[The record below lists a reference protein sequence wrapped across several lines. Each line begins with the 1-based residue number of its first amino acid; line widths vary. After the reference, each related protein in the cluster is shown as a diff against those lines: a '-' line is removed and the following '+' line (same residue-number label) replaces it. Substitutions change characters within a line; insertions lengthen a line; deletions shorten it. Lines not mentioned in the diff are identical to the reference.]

1 MTKPESYFE
10 DPHSGFNLK
19 VGLFRP
25 SGSHLTYEVD
35 DDYQLAK
42 LILVSGDTRKTLCV
56 MDWETAYQ
64 FASALSVA
72 TVRGLPDVREVEAD
86 AIEALEMQE

>member
-1 MTKPESYFE
+1 MTKPESHFE
-10 DPHSGFNLK
+10 DPFSGSRLN

-35 DDYQLAK
+35 NDFQLAK
-42 LILVSGDTRKTLCV
+42 LVLVTGNTRKTLCV
-56 MDWETAYQ
+56 MDWETAYR

-72 TVRGLPDVREVEAD
+72 TVRGLPDIREGEAD